1 LLSCQSVVV
10 PFSLSANHAMGR
22 QWDRKTP
29 QWRHQAQ
36 GAGCGRRP
44 QRAFCRAPARANSLF
59 PGVAGARQNGLL
71 ALAEKRGIRGSAMKH
86 VGAILVLCGAA
97 ALAVAPGVAN
107 AFEYQGAPDPSNL
120 ASLAAPQQNL
130 FSTDFK
136 AYSLAMP
143 LTGKGDDS
151 GAISSYGNAIP
162 IPAPGIDLPAPAWA
176 YSPGGRS
183 IFGN

>member
-1 LLSCQSVVV
+1 
-10 PFSLSANHAMGR
+10 
-22 QWDRKTP
+22 
-29 QWRHQAQ
+29 
-36 GAGCGRRP
+36 
-44 QRAFCRAPARANSLF
+44 
-59 PGVAGARQNGLL
+59 
-71 ALAEKRGIRGSAMKH
+71 MKQ

-97 ALAVAPGVAN
+97 ALAVAPGAAN